1 MQFARITAP
10 HVYRTQ
16 NVPAW
21 WYRVYLFKYI
31 RQLLLYTLCE
41 FKPRAVSTPN
51 RASASHWGPPIAGTP
66 SSPRHPIVRRE
77 LARPASSD
85 SRRRYFIIRKRTFSF
100 ITLTGF
106 FFFFCY
112 CRTNF
117 CESPE
122 NVRLI
127 VVFLCAITLGNVSP
141 SRAPF
146 PRHHGSFSRA
156 AIDADILPSPPPRD
170 PVGVQVSHSL
180 PMGLYYRALL
190 LVSDLVTVAP
200 CLLVSKCHPLPS
212 P

>member
-106 FFFFCY
+106 FFFFLLLPDEFLRIARKRAVN
-112 CRTNF
+112 CRFFVCNYFGKRVAVAST
-117 CESPE
+117 
-122 NVRLI
+122 I
-127 VVFLCAITLGNVSP
+127 SP
-141 SRAPF
+141 SPRIFF
-146 PRHHGSFSRA
+146 PCRNRRRYLAFA
-156 AIDADILPSPPPRD
+156 ASTRSCRCPGQPQSSDGFILSSI
-170 PVGVQVSHSL
+170 VI
-180 PMGLYYRALL
+180 GLRSCYRRTLFI
-190 LVSDLVTVAP
+190 
-200 CLLVSKCHPLPS
+200 SK
-212 P
+212 